1 MNFFEHIS
9 GKIIWE
15 GVKFLLLVCCLVLII
30 YFNLFFKQEEKVIND
45 TNTELISVA
54 DVVKS
59 NEKTQQEEKIEEDV
73 KLINVDLKG
82 AVKKEGV
89 YTVQLGSTVNDIV
102 KLAGGLKN
110 NGTLKNI
117 NLSKHVEDEMVI
129 YVYTNYELSKANVSK
144 KVSEECV
151 VKQIYIDDCQG
162 KSIIKSD
169 NKDSV
174 KSDNNQGQESNSKVN
189 INTATLDELM
199 HLNGIGEAKA
209 KTIIEYRTQNGNFA
223 KIEDLMNVTGIGE
236 ALYQKVKDN
245 ITV

>member
-45 TNTELISVA
+45 TNTELTSVA

-102 KLAGGLKN
+102 KLAGWLKN

-117 NLSKHVEDEMVI
+117 NLSKRVEDEMVI

-162 KSIIKSD
+162 ESIIKSD

-199 HLNGIGEAKA
+199 QLNGIGEAKA